1 MIPGRLSISGLFGQ
15 GTDWARFP
23 WQPFREG
30 VEIARLYG
38 EADSGPSM
46 ALLRY
51 APGARVPR
59 HIHHGLEHIIVLEG
73 SQRDESADAGGLHLT
88 GSILVHGPETSH
100 VVSSETGCV
109 VLAIWARPV
118 ELLD

>member
-1 MIPGRLSISGLFGQ
+1 MSLTRLEIAGLWGP
-15 GTDWARFP
+15 GTDWTRFP

-30 VEIARLYG
+30 VELARLYG
-38 EADSGPSM
+38 SADAGPSM

-73 SQRDESADAGGLHLT
+73 SQSDDGGLHEV
-88 GSILVHGPETSH
+88 GSILVHGPGTSH
-100 VVSSETGCV
+100 SVSSETGCV
-109 VLAIWARPV
+109 VLAIWALPV
-118 ELLD
+118 ELLG

>member
-1 MIPGRLSISGLFGQ
+1 MMPGRLSIPGLFGDH
-15 GTDWARFP
+15 TDWTRFA

-30 VEIARLYG
+30 VELARLYG

-59 HIHHGLEHIIVLEG
+59 HIHHGLEHIIVLSG
-73 SQRDESADAGGLHLT
+73 SQRDDGGTHET
-88 GSILVHGPETSH
+88 GSILVHGPDTSH
-100 VVSSETGCV
+100 NVSSETGCV
-109 VLAIWARPV
+109 VLAIWSKPI
-118 ELLD
+118 ELLAG